1 MIAPRYFF
9 LVAIVVVLALIAA
22 EVDADKAPRSPG
34 RQLQMK
40 MGKATKS
47 KGGKSTKSP
56 APPVPVCD
64 FVCECVNFFWGL
76 LTQTV
81 NRRRLQADE
90 CDPDV
95 ASDQF
100 AKFRKEAVKGLQKS
114 GLFTQSQ
121 EKVVDLVAPLL
132 PLMIDSCQFNDIAQF
147 FLDKDLG
154 YWLDVGE
161 DLVEG
166 LEGACGE
173 EIDGTR
179 RLVTDEEEASQVNSV
194 KGFIVAFFDPAE
206 KEGYEIVRALLY
218 QTVQSV
224 QFFITLAPVTGF
236 LCNDGA
242 PTENG
247 SEYQYQYQEE
257 CMPV

>member
-1 MIAPRYFF
+1 MIAPRSFF

-56 APPVPVCD
+56 APPEPDCD
-64 FVCECVNFFWGL
+64 FVCECVTFFLGL
-76 LTQTV
+76 LTQTA
-81 NRRRLQADE
+81 NGRRLQANE

-100 AKFRKEAVKGLQKS
+100 AKFRKEAVKGLHDS
-114 GLFTQSQ
+114 GLFTPSQ

-132 PLMIDSCQFNDIAQF
+132 PLMIDPCQFNDIAQF
-147 FLDKDLG
+147 FLHEDLE
-154 YWLDVGE
+154 YWLGVGE
-161 DLVEG
+161 VLVGG
-166 LEGACGE
+166 LEGACDE
-173 EIDGTR
+173 EVDRAR

-194 KGFIVAFFDPAE
+194 KGFIVAFFDPAG
-206 KEGYEIVRALLY
+206 KEGYVTVRALLY
-218 QTVQSV
+218 RTV

-257 CMPV
+257 CMPE